1 MPIAGPGVQHGSQ
14 PGVQSA
20 ARTFERDDPMA
31 NLNITYTEMSD
42 SATRMRNNKNE
53 IDSRLTE
60 CKSIVDNLTGS
71 GFVTDQ
77 ASGKFDEVHT
87 EFVNAANE
95 LMENLDLLSEWLDK
109 AVQALRDMDTQLAG
123 SLNK

>member
-1 MPIAGPGVQHGSQ
+1 MP
-14 PGVQSA
+14 
-20 ARTFERDDPMA
+20 

-53 IDSRLTE
+53 IDARLTE

-87 EFVNAANE
+87 EFVTAANE
-95 LMENLDLLSEWLDK
+95 VMENLDLLSEWLDK

-123 SLNK
+123 SLGK

>member
-1 MPIAGPGVQHGSQ
+1 
-14 PGVQSA
+14 
-20 ARTFERDDPMA
+20 MA
-31 NLNITYTEMSD
+31 NLSITYSDMED
-42 SATRMRNNKNE
+42 SAKRMSSNKEE

-60 CKSIVDNLTGS
+60 CKSIVDQLTTA

-87 EFVNAANE
+87 EFNTSAGQV
-95 LMENLDLLSEWLDK
+95 METLTQLSEWLNK
-109 AVQALRDMDTQLAG
+109 AVEAMREMDTELAG

>member
-1 MPIAGPGVQHGSQ
+1 LLSAGPYV
-14 PGVQSA
+14 A
-20 ARTFERDDPMA
+20 ARTIRRDDPMA

-42 SATRMRNNKNE
+42 SATRMRNNKND
-53 IDSRLTE
+53 IDARLTE

-87 EFVNAANE
+87 EFVNTANQ
-95 LMENLDLLSEWLDK
+95 LMENLELLSEWLDK
-109 AVQALRDMDTQLAG
+109 AVEALRDMDTQLAG

>member
-1 MPIAGPGVQHGSQ
+1 
-14 PGVQSA
+14 
-20 ARTFERDDPMA
+20 MA

-42 SATRMRNNKNE
+42 SATRMRNNKND
-53 IDSRLTE
+53 IDAKLTE

-87 EFVNAANE
+87 EFVNTANQ

-109 AVQALRDMDTQLAG
+109 AVEALRDMDTQLAG

>member
-1 MPIAGPGVQHGSQ
+1 
-14 PGVQSA
+14 
-20 ARTFERDDPMA
+20 MA
-31 NLNITYTEMSD
+31 NLNITYAEMSD
-42 SATRMRNNKNE
+42 SASKMRNNKND

-60 CKSIVDNLTGS
+60 CKGIVDSLVGS

-87 EFVNAANE
+87 EFVNSANQV
-95 LMENLDLLSEWLDK
+95 METLEQLSQWLDK
-109 AVQALRDMDTQLAG
+109 AVEALRDMDSQLAS

>member
-1 MPIAGPGVQHGSQ
+1 
-14 PGVQSA
+14 
-20 ARTFERDDPMA
+20 MA

-42 SATRMRNNKNE
+42 SATRMRNNKND
-53 IDSRLTE
+53 IDARLTE

-87 EFVNAANE
+87 EFVNTANQ
-95 LMENLDLLSEWLDK
+95 LMENLELLSEWLDK
-109 AVQALRDMDTQLAG
+109 AVEALRDMDTQLAG

>member
-1 MPIAGPGVQHGSQ
+1 
-14 PGVQSA
+14 
-20 ARTFERDDPMA
+20 MA
-31 NLNITYTEMSD
+31 NLNVTYAEMSD

-95 LMENLDLLSEWLDK
+95 VMENLDLLSEWLDK
-109 AVQALRDMDTQLAG
+109 AVEALRDMDTQLAG